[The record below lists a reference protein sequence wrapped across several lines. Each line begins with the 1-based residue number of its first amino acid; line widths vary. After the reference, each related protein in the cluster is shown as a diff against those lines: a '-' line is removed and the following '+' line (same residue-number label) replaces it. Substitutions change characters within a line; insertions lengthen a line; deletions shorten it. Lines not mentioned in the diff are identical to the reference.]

1 MTKEH
6 PSAPQG
12 SLFDSQLPE
21 HADYPMNRGGEEV
34 VWNVIRRD
42 IAESDTYL
50 IITGYSSLAFLAEQL
65 GSRLQARSR
74 IEIVLG
80 NEPVSP
86 LRPDGLSGSPGMVNL
101 GTGDPG
107 TGSFGSVN
115 HKSAGHRSD
124 RHSSG
129 ADRYAAELRTKDG
142 SSGLSLPDQIRQYWL
157 QRGISVL
164 LNGPVLRLIEK
175 IRFELVAFLYRPNLH
190 AKIYRGDLHAM
201 LGSSNFTRPGMLT
214 QGEAN
219 VRRSWGTEGYND
231 ISDIADHFRHGATPW
246 NDAVIELL
254 ESLLRNVSWQE
265 SLARAIAMI
274 NEGQWIE
281 EYPNRWLR
289 RNIASLWPTQKR
301 SIAQA
306 LYLLERQGSVL
317 IADPTG
323 SGKTRMGARLLE
335 SLLNRLWSR
344 SAWFRA
350 NYQIICPPLVIDTW
364 NKELGYLPQSMSG
377 PVSHGIL
384 SSSDGDKA
392 REVLQQIRQANIL
405 LVDEAHNYL
414 NKASTRSRSIVVNRA
429 DHVILFTATPL
440 NRRSEDLLRLVEI
453 LGLDNLSDE
462 AYRTYRQ
469 LMTSR
474 DARSPEKMEQLRNY
488 VHRFMVRRTKRE
500 LNEAIDEEPEAY
512 RDEFGNLCRYPVHRS
527 KIYKTGETT
536 DDVELAGRIERL
548 IDRLR
553 GIIYLS
559 RLKADKYDLFNKERQ
574 QSFLKKRLTMGPAL
588 TRYNIRNMLRSSRA
602 ALIEHLEGTDAAR
615 ETFGVRDFKRNPT
628 GDIIG
633 RIRELRKNPPDT
645 NLDIP
650 LPDWISDR
658 DRWQQACDEEV
669 EALEEIA
676 ELARRISGSRETDKA
691 KMVARL
697 IEKEGMVLAYDTA
710 LITLQVIRQKL
721 KDLGYDEQT
730 MVVTGSSDDTR
741 KQLKKAFALE
751 AENRPMVAL
760 CSDALAEG
768 INLQRA
774 SAVVFLDMP
783 TVIRVA
789 EQRIGRVDRLDSPHP
804 EITVYWPDDS
814 EAFRLKTDR
823 QFFHRHQMV
832 EELIG
837 SNINLPEQMAVRGE
851 TFAEETL
858 STDEVIAE
866 FEEHRQAERSWE
878 GFEDAFTSM
887 RNMVFGPEPLIER
900 TLYDEAVRHGDSAG
914 AWISV
919 VRTNE
924 PFVFAAVRGSE
935 STAPWWIL
943 RTEKADTDSRT
954 ENGGKSQ
961 VKEAG
966 TGRPEVGDDHTQEG
980 ETDAGRGSSAGRSDE
995 RDSGYKSGSS
1005 ASDSDSSS
1013 DSDSARGGA
1022 SDRSSGSSRG
1032 RGSEIHKDI
1041 HKITEKLRKLLPES
1055 EPAEFDRHAE
1065 ALMQRHMAWLDRYE
1079 QQTLPNKKRHAIEQM
1094 RYLLPKWKK
1103 MEDHGSREWHQYVHR
1118 LHDLVMHREDRRAAG
1133 SSGKSSPGVD
1143 WYELANRWLDVA
1155 QPELIRWIETE
1166 RKNRKYQN
1174 IRLKNINR
1182 YLHKNPLDEDALAHV
1197 LDGLPVIEPVDRRVM
1212 SMIIGV
1218 TSSG

>member
-1 MTKEH
+1 M
-6 PSAPQG
+6 
-12 SLFDSQLPE
+12 FDSQLPE
-21 HADYPMNRGGEEV
+21 HVDYPMNRGGKEV
-34 VWNVIRRD
+34 VWNLIRRD

-65 GSRLQARSR
+65 GDKLNARSC

-86 LRPDGLSGSPGMVNL
+86 LQQDGLSGSHVPS
-101 GTGDPG
+101 GD
-107 TGSFGSVN
+107 GSGGQGSV
-115 HKSAGHRSD
+115 SHRSGGFGID
-124 RHSSG
+124 SN
-129 ADRYAAELRTKDG
+129 RYGGGFRVEDG
-142 SSGLSLPDQIRQYWL
+142 STGLSLPDEIRHYWL
-157 QRGISVL
+157 ERGISVL

-175 IRFELVAFLYRPNLH
+175 IRYELVTFFYRPNLH
-190 AKIYRGDLHAM
+190 AKLYRGDQHAM

-231 ISDIADHFRHGATPW
+231 ICEIADHFRQGASPW

-254 ESLLRNVSWQE
+254 EALLRNVSWQE
-265 SLARAIAMI
+265 SLARAIALI

-281 EYPNRWLR
+281 QYSDRWLR
-289 RNIASLWPTQKR
+289 RNMASLWPTQKR

-335 SLLNRLWSR
+335 SLLNRLWRR

-364 NKELGYLPQSMSG
+364 NKELKYLPQSMAG
-377 PVSHGIL
+377 PVSHGML
-384 SSSDGDKA
+384 SNPEGDKA
-392 REVLQQIRQANIL
+392 REILQQIRRANIL

-500 LNEAIDEEPEAY
+500 LNVAIDEEPEAY
-512 RDEFGNLCRYPVHRS
+512 RDEFGNLCRYPVHCS
-527 KIYKTGETT
+527 TTYKTEETNE
-536 DDVELAGRIERL
+536 DAELARRIERL
-548 IDRLR
+548 ISRLR

-559 RLKADKYDLFNKERQ
+559 QLKADSYDRFNEERQ

-602 ALIEHLEGTDAAR
+602 ALIEHLKGTKMAR
-615 ETFGVRDFKRNPT
+615 EMFGIKAFKRNET
-628 GDIIG
+628 GNIIG
-633 RIRELRKNPPDT
+633 RIRELRKQPPPT

-650 LPDWISDR
+650 LPDWIGDSA
-658 DRWQQACDEEV
+658 RWQQVCDEEV
-669 EALEEIA
+669 EIMEEIA
-676 ELARRISGSRETDKA
+676 ELTRRISDSRETGKA
-691 KMVARL
+691 KMVARIL
-697 IEKEGMVLAYDTA
+697 EQKGMVLAYDTA
-710 LITLQVIRQKL
+710 LITLQVIREKL
-721 KDLGYDEQT
+721 ADKGYDEQT
-730 MVVTGSSDDTR
+730 MVVTGSSGDTR
-741 KQLKKAFALE
+741 RLLKKAFALE

-774 SAVVFLDMP
+774 SAVMFLDMP

-789 EQRIGRVDRLDSPHP
+789 EQRIGRVDRLDSPHR

-837 SNINLPEQMAVRGE
+837 SNINLPEQIAMRSE
-851 TFAEETL
+851 TFAEESL

-887 RNMVFGPEPLIER
+887 RNLVFGPEPLIVR
-900 TLYDEAVRHGDSAG
+900 TLYEEAVQHGDSDG

-919 VRTNE
+919 VRADE
-924 PFVFAAVRGSE
+924 PFVFAAVRGAE
-935 STAPWWIL
+935 SSAPWWIL
-943 RTEKADTDSRT
+943 RME
-954 ENGGKSQ
+954 
-961 VKEAG
+961 
-966 TGRPEVGDDHTQEG
+966 
-980 ETDAGRGSSAGRSDE
+980 
-995 RDSGYKSGSS
+995 DSG
-1005 ASDSDSSS
+1005 
-1013 DSDSARGGA
+1013 
-1022 SDRSSGSSRG
+1022 
-1032 RGSEIHKDI
+1032 EILQDI
-1041 HKITEKLRKLLPES
+1041 HKITEKLRKLLPEAES
-1055 EPAEFDRHAE
+1055 AEFDQDAE
-1065 ALMQRHMAWLDRYE
+1065 TLMHRHMAWLDQHE
-1079 QQTLPNKKRHAIEQM
+1079 QQTLPHKKRHAVEQM

-1103 MEDHGSREWHQYVHR
+1103 MEDHGSKEWHRYVHR
-1118 LHDLVMHREDRRAAG
+1118 LHDLVFRQEDRRATRDSAQTVTDISGQRTTGVWGRTVAAG
-1133 SSGKSSPGVD
+1133 SYQPAPGVD
-1143 WYELANRWLDVA
+1143 WYELTNRWLDVA

-1166 RKNRKYQN
+1166 RKNRKYRD

-1182 YLHKNPLDEDALAHV
+1182 HLLKHPLDEAALAHI
-1197 LDGLPVIEPVDRRVM
+1197 LDGLPLIEPVDRRVA

-1218 TSSG
+1218 AR